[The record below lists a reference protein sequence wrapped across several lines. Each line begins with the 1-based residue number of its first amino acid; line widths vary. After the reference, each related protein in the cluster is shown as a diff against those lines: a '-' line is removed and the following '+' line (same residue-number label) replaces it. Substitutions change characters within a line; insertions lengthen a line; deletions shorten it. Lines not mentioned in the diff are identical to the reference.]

1 MLKIPKLLKKK
12 KEEKHNMEISGKVT
26 LFVAKREIEVEGK
39 KKLVVDLSTTI
50 SSKAEDGNYI
60 NKRVKVKLVG
70 KQFSEEALLKLDE
83 NKCYTMEVLSG
94 FIGVDSFK
102 SKGQERRELVFVI
115 TEAKLKDS
123 KEVVRKVE
131 IKDDN
136 LPF

>member
-1 MLKIPKLLKKK
+1 
-12 KEEKHNMEISGKVT
+12 MEISGKVT

-70 KQFSEEALLKLDE
+70 KQFTEETLLKLDE

-102 SKGQERRELVFVI
+102 FKGQERRELVFII

-131 IKDDN
+131 IKDDD